1 MRALVSVEWSH
12 LTARKVPGIED
23 SGNTLGTRGGYP
35 SGLQLLDNKPS
46 LSKDGSGLGCLFRR
60 FSEIHA

>member
-46 LSKDGSGLGCLFRR
+46 LSKDGSGLGC
-60 FSEIHA
+60 